1 MALRTI
7 RKDEDPVLRKVSKAV
22 TVFDDKL
29 KHLVN
34 DMIDTMYEADGVG
47 LAAPQIGILKRI
59 FVIDTYDD
67 TGVKVFINPE
77 FTHEEGEQYE
87 IEGCLSV
94 PGVHGRV
101 KRPAT
106 VKVTA
111 LNEKGE
117 TVHYKGADLFARALC
132 HENDHLDGILFTDKC
147 VLVDEDDDE
156 EDEDL

>member
-7 RKDEDPVLRKVSKAV
+7 RKDEDPVLRKVSKPV

-29 KHLVN
+29 QSLVK

-77 FTHEEGEQYE
+77 FTHMEGEQFE

-101 KRPAT
+101 TRPAL
-106 VKVTA
+106 VKVKA

-117 TVHYKGADLFARALC
+117 MVHYKGEDLFARALC

-147 VLVDEDDDE
+147 VLVDEDDE